1 MKQKNG
7 GKVLLGCGGFRT
19 AVKEDANFG
28 FHLYVILENAG
39 CQFPLT

>member
-7 GKVLLGCGGFRT
+7 GKVLPGCGGFRT
-19 AVKEDANFG
+19 AVKEDTNFG
-28 FHLYVILENAG
+28 FHLYAVFKKAG